1 MIVKPDDVRFTS
13 PVGCQ
18 CFDANREVVDMVIS
32 PVEDSPVA
40 ITPTVD

>member
-18 CFDANREVVDMVIS
+18 CFDANREVVN
-32 PVEDSPVA
+32 PA
-40 ITPTVD
+40 IKMFIEKK